1 MRLKSFKF
9 TPWEG
14 SYGVQIGETGYGRLS
29 TVRDGHEGA
38 VTAAVKTLTTDPL
51 PLPVPAELKAGDGVY
66 DAWTQNPDGSI
77 TMRNVLDN
85 GDGTVTIK
93 HMHPIPGQ
101 SGLYSREVR
110 I

>member
-1 MRLKSFKF
+1 M
-9 TPWEG
+9 
-14 SYGVQIGETGYGRLS
+14 
-29 TVRDGHEGA
+29 
-38 VTAAVKTLTTDPL
+38 
-51 PLPVPAELKAGDGVY
+51 Y